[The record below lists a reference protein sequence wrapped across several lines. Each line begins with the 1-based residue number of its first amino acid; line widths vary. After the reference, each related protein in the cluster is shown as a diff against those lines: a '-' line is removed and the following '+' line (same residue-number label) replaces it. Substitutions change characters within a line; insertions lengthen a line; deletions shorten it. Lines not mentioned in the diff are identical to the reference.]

1 MILRRTRVNSLR
13 PARGDGVGGAF
24 RAAAVAAGG
33 LGSDELV
40 ADETADGVIE
50 RAALEGE
57 DFVLVAQAEQA
68 LHLVGMHG
76 PFAQE
81 GKDGNF
87 PDSEFGRHIVQMNYI
102 A

>member
-1 MILRRTRVNSLR
+1 MVRSGRRPLRLCGFGR
-13 PARGDGVGGAF
+13 DEF
-24 RAAAVAAGG
+24 VAH
-33 LGSDELV
+33 
-40 ADETADGVIE
+40 ETADGVIE

-76 PFAQE
+76 SFAEE
-81 GKDGNF
+81 GENGDF
-87 PDSEFGRHIVQMNYI
+87 PDSEFVRHIVHMNYI